1 MTRAEMLELAA
12 ANSAGDTVLEKALG
26 RYNRAS
32 SDVVMHSS
40 ILGSAARAASERVLN
55 PNMTPM
61 LDTSEYTNHAV
72 KLAVAERQAWEALF
86 DIAVTLQE
94 AGHEVEW

>member
-12 ANSAGDTVLEKALG
+12 ANCSGDTVLEKALG
-26 RYNRAS
+26 RYSRAS
-32 SDVVMHSS
+32 YDMVEHSS
-40 ILGSAARAASERVLN
+40 ALIVAANAATERVVHPL
-55 PNMTPM
+55 MAPM
-61 LDTSEYTNHAV
+61 LDTSEYTNLAV

-86 DIAVTLQE
+86 DIAVALQE

>member
-1 MTRAEMLELAA
+1 MNRAEMLELAA
-12 ANSAGDTVLEKALG
+12 ANCSGDTVLEKALS

-32 SDVVMHSS
+32 ADMVTHGSVLSS
-40 ILGSAARAASERVLN
+40 AGRAATERVLN
-55 PNMTPM
+55 PRMAPM
-61 LDTSEYTNHAV
+61 LDTSDYTNLAV

-86 DIAVTLQE
+86 DIAVALQE